1 LFFLVYLIVGIMF
14 VMLLISVITQI
25 PQLNLAKLFSLE
37 RDAACDPER
46 QLLAENVSNSTSYT
60 RQVDEDEPTVV
71 GGGGAD
77 ANSDENIFG
86 SKY

>member
-1 LFFLVYLIVGIMF
+1 MF

-25 PQLNLAKLFSLE
+25 PQLNLAKLFSVD
-37 RDAACDPER
+37 RDASCDPER

-60 RQVDEDEPTVV
+60 RQIDDDESSSSNAVASNNN
-71 GGGGAD
+71 AD
-77 ANSDENIFG
+77 NHGEDIFA

>member
-1 LFFLVYLIVGIMF
+1 MF

-25 PQLNLAKLFSLE
+25 PQLNLAKLFSVDK
-37 RDAACDPER
+37 DASCDPER

-60 RQVDEDEPTVV
+60 RQIDDDEPSAATAASSHN
-71 GGGGAD
+71 G
-77 ANSDENIFG
+77 EEIFA